1 MHRVPPPFAPSCPT
15 ALRPFADLQLNELY
29 DLLAK
34 NYVEDDDAMFRF
46 DYKPEF
52 LRWALTA
59 PGYFKDWMVGVRHA
73 STGDLCAFISGIPVH
88 THVRGKEMSMC
99 EINFLCVHKELRSK
113 RLAPKLIKEVTR
125 RVNLKDIWQAVYT
138 AGVVVPSPVADCRY
152 FHRTLNARKLLE
164 IGFTRLGPRMT
175 QLRFE
180 RLQKLA
186 PEPLIEG
193 WRPMAKHDISA
204 VAKLLNAH
212 LAKFALHLRFSDD
225 EVRHWLLPREGVVSA
240 YVVARPKTDA
250 AADAAAAA
258 PAPAAAAAAA
268 SSGAGASAAAAAAP
282 GLSATNDKGESIVG
296 FASYYLLPSTVLR
309 HAKHSDLKAAY
320 SYYNVAGDGVDLTR
334 LMECALIAARNE
346 GMDVFNALHLMQN
359 ETFFKELKFGPGD
372 GTLHYYLYNWKCAK
386 MKPSDVGIVLL

>member
-1 MHRVPPPFAPSCPT
+1 M
-15 ALRPFADLQLNELY
+15 
-29 DLLAK
+29 LAK

-59 PGYFKDWMVGVRHA
+59 PGYYKDWMVGVRHA

-125 RVNLKDIWQAVYT
+125 RVNLRDIWQAVYT

-186 PEPLIEG
+186 PEPVIEG

-212 LAKFALHLRFSDD
+212 LAKFALHLRFSDE

-240 YVVARPKTDA
+240 YVVARPKA
-250 AADAAAAA
+250 AADAAAAPEA
-258 PAPAAAAAAA
+258 APAAAAAAA
-268 SSGAGASAAAAAAP
+268 SSGAGAAAAAAP
-282 GLSATNDKGESIVG
+282 GLSATNDKGETIVG

-320 SYYNVAGDGVDLTR
+320 SYYNVAGEGVDLTR
-334 LMECALIAARNE
+334 LMECSLIAARNE